1 LIKVYALTHPLIWL
15 YDIKESVTLGASL
28 KRIAAPAPAT
38 HPYEFAKAPSSAAR
52 ANKSPARNC
61 RTEDA
66 MVIREQRE
74 QRFSSDQVRQVLD
87 HVLGDDLHAKRVAS
101 LSDATLGVLRSS
113 SLAVCAIG
121 QGLAAARGLNPK
133 HATKQVDRLLSN
145 PKINV
150 DDILAR
156 WVPYIVGART
166 AIVVAMDWTDFDADK
181 QATIMLSLITD
192 HGRATPLVWL
202 TVDKRTLK
210 DNRSLYEHR
219 VLVRLGE
226 FLPAGIKVCVV
237 ADRGFGDQKL
247 YRMLNEEL
255 CFDYVIRF
263 RGNIAVTAATGETRT
278 AAAWVRENGRARV
291 LRGAEVTAD
300 RYRVGTVVCVQ
311 DPDMKQAWCLAA
323 SSSDASAK
331 ELTDFYGRRWGI
343 ECSLRDTKDL
353 RFGMGMGSMHVN
365 SPDRRDRLWL
375 INAFA
380 VVLLTLLGAA
390 GEALGFDRMLKT
402 NTAKRRVHSLF
413 RQGCILYDLIPM
425 MPEVRLRTLMQRFS
439 RMLLEQPLFADVFGT
454 V

>member
-1 LIKVYALTHPLIWL
+1 
-15 YDIKESVTLGASL
+15 
-28 KRIAAPAPAT
+28 
-38 HPYEFAKAPSSAAR
+38 
-52 ANKSPARNC
+52 
-61 RTEDA
+61 
-66 MVIREQRE
+66 MVIRQ
-74 QRFSSDQVRQVLD
+74 QQFSINQVRQVLGG
-87 HVLGDDLHAKRVAS
+87 VLGQDLHAKRVAS
-101 LSDATLGVLRSS
+101 LCDATLGVLRNA
-113 SLAVCAIG
+113 SLAVCTIG
-121 QGLAAARGLNPK
+121 HGLAAARGLNSK

-156 WVPYIVGART
+156 WVPYIIGARNS
-166 AIVVAMDWTDFDADK
+166 IVVALDWTDFDADN

-202 TVDKRTLK
+202 TVDKDTLK

-219 VLVRLGE
+219 VLVRLAE
-226 FLPAGIKVCVV
+226 LLPADIKVCVV

-247 YRMLNEEL
+247 YRMLTEEL

-263 RGNIAVTAATGETRT
+263 RGNIAVTTTTGETRT
-278 AAAWVRENGRARV
+278 AAAWVRPGGRARV

-300 RYRVGTVVCVQ
+300 RYPVGTVVCVQ

-323 SSSDASAK
+323 SSTDATAK
-331 ELTDFYGRRWGI
+331 DLIGYYGRRWSI
-343 ECSLRDTKDL
+343 ECGFRDTKDL
-353 RFGMGMGSMHVN
+353 RFGMGMGAMHVK
-365 SPDRRDRLWL
+365 SPERRDRLWL

-390 GEALGFDRMLKT
+390 GEALGYDRMLKT

-413 RQGCILYDLIPM
+413 RQGCMLYDLIPT
-425 MPEVRLRTLMQRFS
+425 MPETRLRPLMQRFS
-439 RMLLEQPLFADVFGT
+439 CMLQDQPLFADVFGP